1 MKFFINKLI
10 INGIKNLNKPIELN
24 FTNKTLTKD
33 YDFSKSNVKAIYGPN
48 GSGKSGIIA
57 AIFIYKNLISNLLN
71 LNNQSFFNF
80 ILETINKET
89 NNFSIE
95 IYFSAINKNK
105 ITSCYKHFINLKNDN
120 NDIIISK
127 EEISILKGNV
137 INKDKF
143 QRLFMAEEGKISEIF
158 GVKKDQLTDN
168 YIYINSMNLLD
179 KNSIVNIFGKLIN
192 NFLSIDMMGNDVFDA
207 IFEIFIF
214 SQNLNVMLNYDDVHY
229 NYIYNKVLEQTLNNN
244 KTKSEFIN
252 LLRENLSNIEINQD
266 FSIKDYDV
274 VFKKDFV
281 SYKKTIDNLTDFIR
295 IFKPSLKEIIID
307 KKINGD
313 KYLCRKILKY
323 NNFEIDIEFES
334 AGIKKLVKLYTILKQ
349 CSNGQIAFIDEMDAN
364 LHDVYFSKMI
374 EFFKIDGKGQLCF
387 TTHNLEPINILK
399 DNNYSLDF
407 LSNDSRLFSWKKNG
421 NKSPL
426 NNYIN
431 GLIPYSPFLVESF
444 DFDILLDEE
453 K

>member
-179 KNSIVNIFGKLIN
+179 KNSIVNIFGKLVN
-192 NFLSIDMMGNDVFDA
+192 NFLSIDMMENDVFDA

-274 VFKKDFV
+274 VFKKRFCFLQ
-281 SYKKTIDNLTDFIR
+281 K
-295 IFKPSLKEIIID
+295 
-307 KKINGD
+307 
-313 KYLCRKILKY
+313 
-323 NNFEIDIEFES
+323 NN
-334 AGIKKLVKLYTILKQ
+334 
-349 CSNGQIAFIDEMDAN
+349 
-364 LHDVYFSKMI
+364 
-374 EFFKIDGKGQLCF
+374 
-387 TTHNLEPINILK
+387 
-399 DNNYSLDF
+399 
-407 LSNDSRLFSWKKNG
+407 
-421 NKSPL
+421 
-426 NNYIN
+426 
-431 GLIPYSPFLVESF
+431 
-444 DFDILLDEE
+444 
-453 K
+453 

>member
-1 MKFFINKLI
+1 M
-10 INGIKNLNKPIELN
+10 
-24 FTNKTLTKD
+24 
-33 YDFSKSNVKAIYGPN
+33 
-48 GSGKSGIIA
+48 
-57 AIFIYKNLISNLLN
+57 
-71 LNNQSFFNF
+71 
-80 ILETINKET
+80 
-89 NNFSIE
+89 
-95 IYFSAINKNK
+95 
-105 ITSCYKHFINLKNDN
+105 
-120 NDIIISK
+120 
-127 EEISILKGNV
+127 
-137 INKDKF
+137 
-143 QRLFMAEEGKISEIF
+143 
-158 GVKKDQLTDN
+158 
-168 YIYINSMNLLD
+168 
-179 KNSIVNIFGKLIN
+179 
-192 NFLSIDMMGNDVFDA
+192 
-207 IFEIFIF
+207 
-214 SQNLNVMLNYDDVHY
+214 
-229 NYIYNKVLEQTLNNN
+229 LEQTLKNN